1 MKNKSFT
8 LIELLVVIVIIGI
21 LAGVII
27 LSVSSSIDKA
37 NFAKAQA
44 FSSNVSNRLWSDL
57 VSEWTFDLPAVSGI
71 TEDTGGDN
79 DGTVIG
85 ATYIP
90 RSSDECVYGGCY
102 EFNGTDDY
110 IDCGVSNLMGISTD
124 FSVFSWVKISSN
136 FLDTTR
142 IGAIVSNYPHSPHF
156 ALEVLQLGRLRF
168 YWNAGQID
176 FSVTNKDLR
185 DNNWHFVGFVHD
197 LDNDIVKL
205 YIDGEVRASKSAA
218 GTILN
223 LAWPARVGGDFR
235 ATPGIPFV
243 GFIDDMRMYKGVLT
257 SSQIKKQYVAGLD
270 SLLSNGNISKE
281 EYNERLNSLAFEGS

>member
-1 MKNKSFT
+1 MENKSFT

-27 LSVSSSIDKA
+27 VSVSSSINMA

-57 VSEWTFDLPAVSGI
+57 VFEWTFDLPAVSGI

-110 IDCGVSNLMGISTD
+110 IITNDTATLLLSQFTT
-124 FSVFSWVKISSN
+124 SVWVK
-136 FLDTTR
+136 FDV
-142 IGAIVSNYPHSPHF
+142 A
-156 ALEVLQLGRLRF
+156 Q
-168 YWNAGQID
+168 D
-176 FSVTNKDLR
+176 
-185 DNNWHFVGFVHD
+185 
-197 LDNDIVKL
+197 
-205 YIDGEVRASKSAA
+205 
-218 GTILN
+218 
-223 LAWPARVGGDFR
+223 
-235 ATPGIPFV
+235 
-243 GFIDDMRMYKGVLT
+243 YKGVVELLGNPGYPSRIMTFPGSTIRFHPFYNSTNTNDFVSTSFLT
-257 SSQIKKQYVAGLD
+257 NEWLYFVGTFDGTIGKFYKNGNYIGSTTLTTPTIYSTTTHFTIGMDSGASTRRIDGSIDDVHIYNTALSLSEIKQQYIAGLD
-270 SLLSNGNISKE
+270 SLYSKGLISKE